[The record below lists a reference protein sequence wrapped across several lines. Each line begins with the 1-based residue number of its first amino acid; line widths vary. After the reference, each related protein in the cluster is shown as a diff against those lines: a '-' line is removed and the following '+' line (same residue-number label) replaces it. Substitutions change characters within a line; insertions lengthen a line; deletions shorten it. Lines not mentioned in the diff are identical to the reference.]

1 MTGTHEPGPLGDLLG
16 NLTGHAA
23 GHYGAR
29 DHEDGEHVSETQGPI
44 DHTHSPLKRRPE
56 DADEESQR
64 PTTLADDGDD
74 GGL

>member
-1 MTGTHEPGPLGDLLG
+1 MTGSHEPGPLGDLRD

-29 DHEDGEHVSETQGPI
+29 QHDEHVAETQGPL
-44 DHTHSPLKRRPE
+44 DHEHSPLKRRPGDDQA
-56 DADEESQR
+56 DADR